1 MSTASPHD
9 RTPPAGPR
17 PETSTGEPTRG
28 VRPGDAGMRMGGD
41 TPEWTP
47 QQNQQAPF
55 SADQPPADSTATGPI
70 PVVPPVVSPGPQGPL
85 TGSVSGG
92 PPPHKHSRAG
102 AAWVALIVAAVVVI
116 FLLIFV
122 MQNSGPVQVRF
133 LGFEGTIPLGVAMAF
148 AAVAGALTTA
158 LLGTVR
164 ILQLRARARRAA
176 AGR

>member
-1 MSTASPHD
+1 MSTAAPHEG
-9 RTPPAGPR
+9 TPPGR
-17 PETSTGEPTRG
+17 PLPQTS
-28 VRPGDAGMRMGGD
+28 PGQAPG
-41 TPEWTP
+41 WTP
-47 QQNQQAPF
+47 PPYPQAPL

-70 PVVPPVVSPGPQGPL
+70 PVVPPEPTADSRSQSPL
-85 TGSVSGG
+85 SGSVSGG